1 MRVAIIGYGILG
13 MLAADLLDDPA
24 IEIHIFDLDFQNS
37 GSTFFQEL
45 LGPKSLRHPM
55 SSPQGSPGNL
65 DFWGLAI
72 SCFIQNPSK
81 WPTGFIKSLKY
92 YRRVLSRYGFSKM
105 PLQTHNRGEVS
116 LRISYANIHKFKSQV
131 FLSQKRSERYR
142 HENLVHSICQKDN
155 QVLVKTFNRMNSP
168 ETHVFDHVLICAGP
182 IKSFDLVST
191 SGLIPKFETVAMND
205 HPTFWLGEIHVKDSV
220 LVKSRFR
227 NRTVL
232 HGKKPGAIVTSLPN
246 GIVITI
252 RIRPKIFSNI
262 ISLSASSKELWLKKM
277 WLLTLDRLGL
287 IFCKKF
293 SVAVS
298 LDYKSHEILA
308 SLSESGMVQEFMYA
322 SSTPQLSLE
331 VMKQAESTIF
341 KAFGNFQ
348 KNWESDSIFEE
359 TAAAHYAS
367 LLGMLAD
374 STSSSVLED
383 FHLRQFPRISVP
395 GSVSFPEAVVG
406 HPTYLALCTVIF
418 EVERIKSMMN

>member
-1 MRVAIIGYGILG
+1 M
-13 MLAADLLDDPA
+13 
-24 IEIHIFDLDFQNS
+24 
-37 GSTFFQEL
+37 
-45 LGPKSLRHPM
+45 
-55 SSPQGSPGNL
+55 
-65 DFWGLAI
+65 
-72 SCFIQNPSK
+72 
-81 WPTGFIKSLKY
+81 
-92 YRRVLSRYGFSKM
+92 
-105 PLQTHNRGEVS
+105 
-116 LRISYANIHKFKSQV
+116 
-131 FLSQKRSERYR
+131 
-142 HENLVHSICQKDN
+142 
-155 QVLVKTFNRMNSP
+155 
-168 ETHVFDHVLICAGP
+168 
-182 IKSFDLVST
+182 
-191 SGLIPKFETVAMND
+191 
-205 HPTFWLGEIHVKDSV
+205 
-220 LVKSRFR
+220 
-227 NRTVL
+227 
-232 HGKKPGAIVTSLPN
+232 TSLPN

-348 KNWESDSIFEE
+348 KNWERDSIFEE

-374 STSSSVLED
+374 STNSSVLED